1 MTDDFASGVGSTQ
14 RGAEHLMTQTIL
26 DISLSLEGFA
36 PAANV
41 RPEEPMGDGQ
51 GWVSCGASG
60 R

>member
-1 MTDDFASGVGSTQ
+1 
-14 RGAEHLMTQTIL
+14 MTQTIL

-36 PAANV
+36 AAANV

-51 GWVSCGASG
+51 GWVSCVASG